1 VIAMHFEKMITA
13 VDSHTEGMPTRV
25 VTSGFN
31 SIPGRTMFEKKK
43 YVEEHLDHLRTLLMF
58 EPRGHGSMSGSIL
71 LPPTN
76 PAADLGIV
84 FIEVS
89 GCLPM
94 CGHGTIG
101 TCTVAIETG
110 LVKMTEPITL
120 LKLDTPAGLVSAEA
134 KVEDGRVKSVKI
146 WNVPSFLY
154 RKDVEVK
161 VNGFGEVKLD
171 IAFGGNFYSILP
183 AENVGLALDKRNSQA
198 LIDCGMKI
206 MKAVQQQFPL
216 AHPLNPAINEIK
228 HTMFTGPPKTKG
240 ADAKNTVVLYPGTL
254 DRSPCGTGTSA
265 RMAQLYARGELTLNT
280 DFVHESI
287 IGSLFTGRLE
297 KQEQLTAEIS
307 AVVPTIEGRAW
318 ITGFQQF
325 VLDPEDPFPAGFL
338 LTDQR
343 N

>member
-1 VIAMHFEKMITA
+1 MRFEKMITA

-25 VTSGFN
+25 VTGGFN
-31 SIPGRTMFEKKK
+31 SIHGKTMFEKKQ
-43 YVEEHLDHLRTLLMF
+43 YVEAHLDHLRTLLMF

-71 LPPTN
+71 LPPCISS
-76 PAADLGIV
+76 ADLGVV

-110 LVKMTEPITL
+110 LVKVTEPITRIS
-120 LKLDTPAGLVSAEA
+120 LDTPAGLVLAEA
-134 KVEDGRVKSVKI
+134 KVENGKAKSVKI
-146 WNVPSFLY
+146 QNVPSFLY
-154 RKDVEVK
+154 RKDAEVNVEGLGK
-161 VNGFGEVKLD
+161 ISLD
-171 IAFGGNFYSILP
+171 IAFGGNFYAILP
-183 AENVGLALDKRNSQA
+183 AENVGLSVEKKNAQA
-198 LIDCGMKI
+198 LIDAGMKI
-206 MKAVQQQFPL
+206 MKAVQQQIPL
-216 AHPLNPAINEIK
+216 THQMNPAINEIK
-228 HTMFTGPPKTKG
+228 HTMFTGPPDVKG
-240 ADAKNTVVLYPGTL
+240 ADAKNAVVLHPGTV

-265 RMAQLYARGELTLNT
+265 RMAQLFARGKLSLNQ

-287 IGSLFTGRLE
+287 IGSLFTGQIV
-297 KQEQLTAEIS
+297 KKEQLKGEMT

-338 LTDQR
+338 LNED
-343 N
+343 NVP

>member
-1 VIAMHFEKMITA
+1 VITVHFERMITA

-31 SIPGRTMFEKKK
+31 SIPGKTMFEKKR

-110 LVKMTEPITL
+110 LVKMTEPITQVTF
-120 LKLDTPAGLVSAEA
+120 DTPAGLVSAEA
-134 KVEDGRVKSVKI
+134 RVKGGRVKSVKI
-146 WNVPSFLY
+146 WNVPSFLHL
-154 RKDVEVK
+154 KDVEVK
-161 VNGFGEVKLD
+161 VDGFGKVMLD
-171 IAFGGNFYSILP
+171 IAFGGNFYGILP
-183 AENVGLALDKRNSQA
+183 AENVRLSLDKANSQA

-206 MKAVQQQFPL
+206 MKAVRQQIPL

-228 HTMFTGPPKTKG
+228 HIMFTGPPDTKG

-265 RMAQLYARGELTLNT
+265 RMAQLYARGELTLNK

-297 KQEQLTAEIS
+297 KQERLTAEIV
-307 AVVPTIEGRAW
+307 AVLPTIEGRAW

-325 VLDPEDPFPAGFL
+325 VLDPEDPFPAGFSL
-338 LTDQR
+338 SSQTG
-343 N
+343 